1 MVEKGTTMAIGS
13 WERIHVAIGYAAVMY
28 YIATRFYFSE
38 EDLGGTVF
46 GVVSDRCCLFFFS
59 LLSFPLRKGTR
70 CYIYIYVCVF
80 GGIRHSLR
88 LRRSNTDHRTA
99 LLERVLQ
106 SASAVAVSVCC
117 RRGISSSA
125 SYTIFP
131 LKSTT
136 VVDAAQYCFL

>member
-70 CYIYIYVCVF
+70 CYIYIYMCVCLVVYA
-80 GGIRHSLR
+80 
-88 LRRSNTDHRTA
+88 TPCACATA
-99 LLERVLQ
+99 TP
-106 SASAVAVSVCC
+106 
-117 RRGISSSA
+117 
-125 SYTIFP
+125 TIE
-131 LKSTT
+131 
-136 VVDAAQYCFL
+136 QRC

>member
-59 LLSFPLRKGTR
+59 SPLLPSAKRDTLL
-70 CYIYIYVCVF
+70 YIYICVCLV
-80 GGIRHSLR
+80 
-88 LRRSNTDHRTA
+88 
-99 LLERVLQ
+99 V
-106 SASAVAVSVCC
+106 SATPCACA
-117 RRGISSSA
+117 A
-125 SYTIFP
+125 ATPTIE
-131 LKSTT
+131 
-136 VVDAAQYCFL
+136 QRC

>member
-59 LLSFPLRKGTR
+59 SPLLPSAKRDTLL
-70 CYIYIYVCVF
+70 YIYMCVCVWWYTP
-80 GGIRHSLR
+80 L
-88 LRRSNTDHRTA
+88 LALAPQQRRPSN
-99 LLERVLQ
+99 
-106 SASAVAVSVCC
+106 SAVRTCAAIRQCRCRVC
-117 RRGISSSA
+117 
-125 SYTIFP
+125 
-131 LKSTT
+131 L
-136 VVDAAQYCFL
+136 L

>member
-1 MVEKGTTMAIGS
+1 MAIGS

-46 GVVSDRCCLFFFS
+46 GVVSDRLSIFLLFSSPS
-59 LLSFPLRKGTR
+59 LCEKGHAA
-70 CYIYIYVCVF
+70 IYIYVCVF

-88 LRRSNTDHRTA
+88 LRRSNVDHRTA

-136 VVDAAQYCFL
+136 VVDAAQHCFL

>member
-59 LLSFPLRKGTR
+59 SPLLPLRKGTR
-70 CYIYIYVCVF
+70 CYIYMCVF

-88 LRRSNTDHRTA
+88 LRRSNADHRTA

-117 RRGISSSA
+117 RRGISSSV
-125 SYTIFP
+125 SYTIF
-131 LKSTT
+131 LK
-136 VVDAAQYCFL
+136 VDISG

>member
-46 GVVSDRCCLFFFS
+46 GVVSDRF

-70 CYIYIYVCVF
+70 CYIYIYVCVC
-80 GGIRHSLR
+80 L
-88 LRRSNTDHRTA
+88 
-99 LLERVLQ
+99 VV
-106 SASAVAVSVCC
+106 SATPCACA
-117 RRGISSSA
+117 A
-125 SYTIFP
+125 ATPTIE
-131 LKSTT
+131 
-136 VVDAAQYCFL
+136 QRC